1 MPSVREMQV
10 NQLMS
15 KTVLITSAFSG
26 TGKATAQL
34 FAPQGWNVVAK
45 ARSLEQ
51 VPDLAQLERVA
62 VLGLD
67 VTDTSSI
74 HDAVETAS

>member
-1 MPSVREMQV
+1 MQV

-15 KTVLITSAFSG
+15 KTVLITGAF
-26 TGKATAQL
+26 TGIGEAAAQL

-51 VPDLAQLERVA
+51 VPDLAQLERLA
-62 VLGLD
+62 VLRLD
-67 VTDTSSI
+67 VTDTPTI
-74 HDAVETAS
+74 HHAVETAS

>member
-1 MPSVREMQV
+1 M
-10 NQLMS
+10 
-15 KTVLITSAFSG
+15 ITGASSG
-26 TGKATAQL
+26 IGKVAAQL

-67 VTDTSSI
+67 VTDTASI
-74 HDAVETAS
+74 HDAVEKAS

>member
-1 MPSVREMQV
+1 
-10 NQLMS
+10 MS
-15 KTVLITSAFSG
+15 KTILITGAFSG
-26 TGKATAQL
+26 IGKVAAQL

-62 VLGLD
+62 VWRLD
-67 VTDTSSI
+67 VTDTPTI
-74 HDAVETAS
+74 HHAVETAS